1 MRTSI
6 LSRRLSAA
14 VAAIALCIAADDAS
28 AHGGSERHD
37 HSNHF
42 QTSGMKSR
50 DSNRSTR
57 VKSND
62 GDKHVARHKNK
73 DKDEVSERN
82 NKDKDR
88 EKHAEKSKH
97 KDRSSGDKAPGDKT
111 SKTTTSGKTTSAT
124 EPLPGSAANNT
135 IHPIINNKPAQPA
148 ANAPTG
154 TGKLPPNDPVG
165 NMHPTP
171 GTNPPSVVTVS
182 NGLTKIE
189 IQNGP
194 RGVSFYS
201 GNPEPGWLTV
211 TNGTESS
218 SIRGGSVTVSGAIGI
233 GGDPNDIEVGPP
245 TANGDRAVAI
255 RPSAPP
261 VPGHLTGGRGILGA
275 IGGAVKDAGK
285 AIGRGAVDVI
295 SVGGPT
301 PGTPGAGE
309 PTTSTSVQQ

>member
-1 MRTSI
+1 MKTST
-6 LSRRLSAA
+6 LSRRLSVA
-14 VAAIALCIAADDAS
+14 VAAIALCIAADDS
-28 AHGGSERHD
+28 VAHGGSGGND
-37 HSNHF
+37 HGHSDQGHM
-42 QTSGMKSR
+42 SSMKSR
-50 DSNRSTR
+50 DAHRSEKHSEYHMDR
-57 VKSND
+57 KDHKDHGDND
-62 GDKHVARHKNK
+62 KRSRGKDSEKHAKKHKDNKTADKTHDK
-73 DKDEVSERN
+73 DKD
-82 NKDKDR
+82 
-88 EKHAEKSKH
+88 KSAGATATTTTGKPP
-97 KDRSSGDKAPGDKT
+97 APGT
-111 SKTTTSGKTTSAT
+111 HGT
-124 EPLPGSAANNT
+124 NT
-135 IHPIINNKPAQPA
+135 IHPIINKNPAQPT
-148 ANAPTG
+148 PTLG
-154 TGKLPPNDPVG
+154 MLPPNDPVG
-165 NMHPTP
+165 NTHPTP

-218 SIRGGSVTVSGAIGI
+218 SIRGGSVTLSGAIGI

-261 VPGHLTGGRGILGA
+261 VPGHVPGGRGILGA